1 MTFSEQELHDIVDM
15 VQKGTDIEIAK
26 EKVVAEYKSD
36 NFKKTYKIA
45 EAVMRHFEVDTL
57 IPKSRRTPEIMPMQ
71 VFAFLI
77 NDLIKGSL
85 PKEVKQEFIKI
96 TTKDRTTL
104 LHYARQ
110 YMFDYHLA
118 DHRYAHGDTFTNH
131 FLSIK
136 EKITGE
142 KLDHLRVEPRKGDL
156 NRGLSNL
163 EIIYRDNK
171 ENIINDI
178 DDITSYKELNN
189 KYFFYSDITAFRKM
203 FDLKFPE
210 HKGKIRKN
218 NRVAISKVI
227 DEQKNSFMNCV
238 DNGYTFK
245 DLNDRYDLYSRPSDL
260 KRMTLRYE
268 PMIAKMIL
276 RNEES
281 RVSYNK

>member
-1 MTFSEQELHDIVDM
+1 MTFSEQELHDIVDL
-15 VQKGTDIEIAK
+15 VQKGIDIEIAK
-26 EKVVAEYKSD
+26 EKVTAEYKSD
-36 NFKKTYKIA
+36 NFKKVKKIS
-45 EAVMRHFEVDTL
+45 ESVMRHFEVDTL

-85 PKEVKQEFIKI
+85 PKEVKDEFIKL

-110 YMFDYHLA
+110 YMFGYHLA

-163 EIIYRDNK
+163 EVIYRDNK
-171 ENIINDI
+171 ENILNDI
-178 DDITSYKELNN
+178 ENLTSYKELNN
-189 KYFFYSDITAFRKM
+189 KYFFYSDVTAFRRM
-203 FDLKFPE
+203 FDIKFPE
-210 HKGKIRKN
+210 HKGKIRNSNK
-218 NRVAISKVI
+218 VCISKVI
-227 DEQKNSFMNCV
+227 DEQKESFMNCV
-238 DNGYTFK
+238 SMGYTFK
-245 DLNDRYDLYSRPSDL
+245 DLNNRYNLYSRSSDL
-260 KRMTLRYE
+260 RRMTLRYE
-268 PMIAKMIL
+268 PIVGKLIL
-276 RNEES
+276 QNEANK
-281 RVSYNK
+281 VS